1 LIPPEPQRVSREV
14 RILEDAAAISRAAA
28 GEFLQAAQ
36 EAVRAGG
43 RFSVAL
49 AGGSTPRALYTLL
62 VGDPALRA
70 AVPWDKTFFFFGDER
85 HVPPDDPESNF
96 RMASEAMFSNL
107 ALSPRQVVRI
117 KGENPDAAQAA
128 LDYEQALRGF
138 FRLAEGQF
146 PRFDLVLLGMGP
158 DGHTASLFPG
168 TAALHEGW
176 RLAVSNR
183 VAKFNSDRVTLTAP
197 VLNNAAR
204 ILFMAHGDD
213 KAPALRAVL
222 EGPYE
227 PELFPAQLIQ
237 PKNGTL
243 LWLVDKTAARL
254 LAKAAS

>member
-28 GEFLQAAQ
+28 GEFLHSAQ

-43 RFSVAL
+43 RFSIAL

-62 VGDPALRA
+62 VGDPPLRA

-85 HVPPDDPESNF
+85 HVPPGDLESNF
-96 RMASEAMFSNL
+96 RMASEAMFSKL
-107 ALSPRQVVRI
+107 SLSPRQVVRI

-128 LDYEQALRGF
+128 FEYEQALRGF

-168 TAALHEGW
+168 TEALREEL

-183 VAKFNSDRVTLTAP
+183 VAKFDTDRVTLTAP

-237 PKNGTL
+237 PKDGTL